1 MGYPAGMTL
10 LCSLAL
16 ADDAGTA
23 WLDKVDAASNA
34 GSDAHIV
41 LDVVVTDKKGV
52 DANRTLEIW
61 QKGSDKRLVRFTEPA
76 RLAGVSLLVPDG
88 DTVYVYLPA
97 YERPPKRVVG
107 SQRSDAFMGTDF
119 SIEELSRMEWA
130 GDYDATVE
138 EDEGDVTRLLLD
150 PKDLKGVE
158 HDQLRMWVDESR
170 NMPVKVEYFADGELQ
185 RRLTLEDYKPVGPR
199 ELAHSLRVEDL
210 DKGTQTKATVRSA
223 ELDTGL
229 DDERFTLTELT
240 R

>member
-1 MGYPAGMTL
+1 ML
-10 LCSLAL
+10 LLWTSLAA

-23 WLDKVDAASNA
+23 WLERIDTASNA
-34 GSDAHIV
+34 GADAHIV
-41 LDVVVTDKKGV
+41 LDVTVTDRKGV

-61 QKGSDKRLVRFTEPA
+61 QKGKDMRLVRFTEPA

-107 SQRSDAFMGTDF
+107 GQRQDAFMGTDF

-130 GDYDATVE
+130 PDYDAVVAE
-138 EDEGDVTRLLLD
+138 AEGDVTRLTLT
-150 PKDLKGVE
+150 PKDLKGVDYE
-158 HDQLRMWVDESR
+158 VLTMWVDEAT
-170 NMPVKVEYFADGELQ
+170 NMPTKIEYLADGELA
-185 RRLTLEDYKPVGPR
+185 RRLTLEDYRTVGPR
-199 ELAHSLRVEDL
+199 PLAHTLRVEDL
-210 DKGTQTKATVRSA
+210 DKGTKTAATIRSA

-229 DDERFTLTELT
+229 EDDRFTLTELT